1 MGQVADSK
9 SAYSELEAVLTAL
22 ARNPRL
28 AKLLKFI
35 AERSLEGRTEEINEY
50 SIATEVFDRSKATFD
65 GSTDSIVRVETFR
78 LRKRLKEYYETE
90 GKDHDIVISL
100 PVRSYVPEFKPRNT
114 SLQVSLP
121 SQISQATDFE
131 SALFGGP
138 AAEGRKGLAEA
149 SLNLT
154 NQIPSENRRKRIW
167 PYGLIA
173 IALILLLGFGVRE
186 SVLRFRSANPQNQAA
201 AGPRNETQSATPP
214 NAAHV
219 PLRLLAGYQG
229 SPKIDS
235 SGAYWE
241 ADRYVT
247 GGAAFERPHLPVSRT
262 SDAMLFDQWRTG
274 DFSYDIPLAPGP
286 YELHLF
292 FVASPPED
300 FKTQFFNVSANGELL
315 LSNFNIN
322 ADALGTN
329 IADEKVFK
337 DIHPD
342 KDGYLHLKFFI
353 GRSAPSLNAIE
364 ILPGIPHRQQPVRL
378 VMQPTAVRDH
388 SGNLWHSDNYFSNGA
403 TNDQPRTISGTPDP
417 NLYAWERYGHFTY
430 SIPVDTRGRYTLVLH
445 FAELYWTP
453 ETAGSA
459 GVGRRVFRVYC
470 NGSTLLDDFD
480 IFKEAGSQH
489 ALTKTFHHLRPSP
502 EGKLDLTF
510 DPIKN
515 YATISAIEVIDESE

>member
-1 MGQVADSK
+1 MGQVADAK

-28 AKLLKFI
+28 AKLLKFV

-90 GKDHDIVISL
+90 GKDHAVVISL
-100 PVRSYVPEFKPRNT
+100 PVRSYVPEFNHRNT

-121 SQISQATDFE
+121 SQISQVTDLQ

-138 AAEGRKGLAEA
+138 AAESSQNFAEA
-149 SLNLT
+149 AINVTS
-154 NQIPSENRRKRIW
+154 QSPSDDRRKRIW
-167 PYGLIA
+167 LYGLIA
-173 IALILLLGFGVRE
+173 IALFILLGFGVRE
-186 SVLRFRSANPQNQAA
+186 SVLRFRSANPENPAA
-201 AGPRNETQSATPP
+201 VGSRNDTQLVAPA
-214 NAAHV
+214 NAARV
-219 PLRLLAGYQG
+219 PLRLLVGYQG

-235 SGAYWE
+235 AGAYWE
-241 ADRYVT
+241 ADRYFS
-247 GGAAFERPHLPVSRT
+247 GGAAFERPHLPVLRT
-262 SDAMLFDQWRTG
+262 SDPMLFDQWRTG

-329 IADEKVFK
+329 IADEKIFK
-337 DIHPD
+337 EIHPD
-342 KDGYLHLKFFI
+342 KDGYLHLKFFT

-364 ILPGIPHRQQPVRL
+364 ILPGLPHRQQPVRL
-378 VMQPTAVRDH
+378 VMQPAAVRDH

-403 TNDQPRTISGTPDP
+403 TNDQPRTVSGTPDP

-453 ETAGSA
+453 ETAGSSR
-459 GVGRRVFRVYC
+459 VGRRVFRVYC

-480 IFKEAGSQH
+480 IFKEAGTQY
-489 ALTKTFHHLRPSP
+489 ALIKTFHHLRPSQ

-510 DPIKN
+510 DPIAN

>member
-1 MGQVADSK
+1 MGQVADSE

-28 AKLLKFI
+28 AKLLKFVS
-35 AERSLEGRTEEINEY
+35 ERSLQGRTEEINEY

-90 GKDHDIVISL
+90 GKDHAVVISL
-100 PVRSYVPEFKPRNT
+100 PVRSYVPEFHCRNVSLEVSTPSPISQTTDLRNT
-114 SLQVSLP
+114 PFDSS
-121 SQISQATDFE
+121 
-131 SALFGGP
+131 
-138 AAEGRKGLAEA
+138 AAEGSK
-149 SLNLT
+149 NLVET
-154 NQIPSENRRKRIW
+154 TIHVTAHPRSVDRRKRIW
-167 PYGLIA
+167 LYGLTAAAFVI
-173 IALILLLGFGVRE
+173 LLGFGVRE
-186 SVLRFRSANPQNQAA
+186 FILRMRSAHPENLAA
-201 AGPRNETQSATPP
+201 ASPRNDTQLVTPP

-241 ADRYVT
+241 ADRYFS

-262 SDAMLFDQWRTG
+262 SDPMLFDQWRTG
-274 DFSYDIPLAPGP
+274 EFSYDIPLAPGP

-329 IADEKVFK
+329 IADEKIFK

-342 KDGYLHLKFFI
+342 KDGYLHLKFFM

-364 ILPGIPHRQQPVRL
+364 ILPGLPHRQQPVRL

-453 ETAGSA
+453 ETSGSV

-480 IFKEAGSQH
+480 IFKEVGTQH
-489 ALTKTFHHLRPSP
+489 ALTKTFHHLRPSQ

-510 DPIKN
+510 DPIVN